1 MKDLQN
7 LEEVESVRNLLKG
20 SSLRCTPARIAVLI
34 ALRRSKS
41 PQTHA
46 DLSNQLVPLGFDK
59 ATVFRNLTDL
69 TQVGLV
75 HRTELGD
82 HVWRFEIR
90 EHHEDESSHPHFLCV
105 NCGSISCLEL
115 GVVSE
120 TNLKKSAIIGR
131 VSEVLVKGEC
141 VTCFVEK

>member
-7 LEEVESVRNLLKG
+7 LDEVESVRNLLKG

-34 ALRRSKS
+34 ALRRAKS

-75 HRTELGD
+75 HRPSSVITYGD
-82 HVWRFEIR
+82 LRYASTMKMNRAIHTFSVLIVEVFRVSNS
-90 EHHEDESSHPHFLCV
+90 ESSPKRISRKARSSVAFLRC
-105 NCGSISCLEL
+105 S
-115 GVVSE
+115 
-120 TNLKKSAIIGR
+120 
-131 VSEVLVKGEC
+131 
-141 VTCFVEK
+141 

>member
-7 LEEVESVRNLLKG
+7 LEEVESVRGLLR
-20 SSLRCTPARIAVLI
+20 STSLRCTPARIAVLI
-34 ALRRSKS
+34 ALRRAKS

-69 TQVGLV
+69 TQAGLV

-90 EHHEDESSHPHFLCV
+90 DHQDDESSHPHFLCV

-120 TNLKKSAIIGR
+120 SNLKKSAIIGR

-141 VTCFVEK
+141 VTCVASK